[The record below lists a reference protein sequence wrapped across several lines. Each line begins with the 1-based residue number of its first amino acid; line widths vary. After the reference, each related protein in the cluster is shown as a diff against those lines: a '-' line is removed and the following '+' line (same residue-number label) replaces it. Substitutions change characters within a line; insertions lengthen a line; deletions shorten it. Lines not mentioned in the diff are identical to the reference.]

1 MKKMFNKIAALA
13 ACSAV
18 IIGSGISGTTSLN
31 ASAAKNVKE
40 SAVQWAV
47 NIANDKSHGYSQAHR
62 NGPDYDCS
70 SLVITAYKKA
80 GAKVGGA
87 TYTGNMKSEMTK
99 YDFKWIPWSQI
110 GSTSKLQRGDIL
122 WKNGHTEMY
131 IGNNKNVGAHQDY
144 GNPKT
149 GDQNGKEISVTNYY
163 GGWTGVLRYKGTGFS
178 SYTVK
183 LKKGTKVYTAPGSGK
198 VAMTINAD
206 GVFTIVDEQTA
217 SGVKYGKLKSG
228 AGWVKL

>member
-1 MKKMFNKIAALA
+1 MKKIFNKIAALA

-18 IIGSGISGTTSLN
+18 IIGSSITGTTALN
-31 ASAAKNVKE
+31 ASAAKNVTE

-47 NIANDKSHGYSQAHR
+47 NIANDNSHGYSQAHR

-70 SLVITAYKKA
+70 SLVITAYKRA
-80 GAKVGGA
+80 GANVGNA
-87 TYTGNMKSEMTK
+87 SYTGNMKAEMTK
-99 YDFKWIPWSQI
+99 KDFVWIPWSQI
-110 GSTSKLQRGDIL
+110 GNTSKLKRGDIL

-144 GNPKT
+144 GNPQT

-163 GGWTGVLRYKGTGFS
+163 SGWTGVLRYKGSAFNP
-178 SYTVK
+178 YTVK

-206 GVFTIVDEQTA
+206 GVFTIVEEQM
-217 SGVKYGKLKSG
+217 SGNVKYGKLKSG